1 MFTVPPTAAGTAA
14 SADATALAR
23 QLGHTS
29 ESWVAAGH
37 AYHPYS
43 GRFEVNPYLPVGPPQ
58 PTAVI
63 AASKREAPP
72 REHAHVTSEGLL
84 LPGTRADTLLRM
96 WLSPVGSSPAS
107 TPLLLVGA
115 SLWEPVLNALRSHS
129 PARLYPT
136 TYGNRGLSVTELPVD
151 LTTLS
156 VFRSLTCHANVIVIT
171 MPSIAA
177 VAAFAGQRWALLR
190 DAMPQHSFVFTS
202 ADSGAAELSTRITD
216 LFTVIRWQDADP
228 AQQPPTKTSPAAPSS
243 EPLSMVAASH
253 IRAGGVLQPGPTPA
267 QRLGLSPVSARDLA
281 HFAMQEQAAAQA
293 ARISAIAGYL
303 PSAKRMRLADF
314 ANPARVGDAA
324 LQGGEGDFGKHT
336 VA

>member
-1 MFTVPPTAAGTAA
+1 MFPPTAAGAAA
-14 SADATALAR
+14 SADATDLAR

-58 PTAVI
+58 PTAVV
-63 AASKREAPP
+63 AATKRGEAPS
-72 REHAHVTSEGLL
+72 REHTHVTTGGLL
-84 LPGTRADTLLRM
+84 LSGTRADTLLRM
-96 WLSPVGSSPAS
+96 WLSPVGSRPAS

-115 SLWEPVLNALRSHS
+115 SLWAPVLNALRNHS

-136 TYGNRGLSVTELPVD
+136 TYGNRGLSVTELPID

-156 VFRSLTCHANVIVIT
+156 VFRSLTCHANIIVVT
-171 MPSIAA
+171 LPNIAA
-177 VAAFAGQRWALLR
+177 VAAFASQRWALVR

-202 ADSGAAELSTRITD
+202 ADSGAAELPARVTD
-216 LFTVIRWQDADP
+216 VFTVISWRDADP
-228 AQQPPTKTSPAAPSS
+228 SQPASNKPATASPTS

-253 IRAGGVLQPGPTPA
+253 LRAGGVLQPGLTPA
-267 QRLGLSPVSARDLA
+267 QQLGLAPVSTRDLA

-293 ARISAIAGYL
+293 ARICAIAGYL
-303 PSAKRMRLADF
+303 PNSKRMRLTDF

-324 LQGGEGDFGKHT
+324 LQGAAGDFGRHT